1 MLAMPTKK
9 PQFTFVTLPGMSAAI
24 SAEIPRETIQKLLSE
39 VQQRIAA
46 KKQGQPSAAQTDQR

>member
-1 MLAMPTKK
+1 MPKKK
-9 PQFTFVTLPGMSAAI
+9 PEFTFVTLPGMSAAI
-24 SAEIPRETIQKLLSE
+24 STEIPRETIQKLLSQ